1 VQAIVDA
8 GWNAFSNPA
17 SLAAFEILVATRAS
31 REPGLEEHLVEIG
44 EQLARLGRALDPLGR
59 GRRRQAI
66 GNLFWAALR
75 GLALAQMVVREPLD
89 FTQER
94 RALVDLL
101 TMHLDSR
108 GHGDIPMPS

>member
-1 VQAIVDA
+1 
-8 GWNAFSNPA
+8 
-17 SLAAFEILVATRAS
+17 
-31 REPGLEEHLVEIG
+31 
-44 EQLARLGRALDPLGR
+44 
-59 GRRRQAI
+59 
-66 GNLFWAALR
+66 
-75 GLALAQMVVREPLD
+75 MVVREPLD